1 MASNVRF
8 LDQVAIAAFVD
19 TTPTVVSAANKR
31 FILAGETV
39 TVAAGDQIVAYDLFN
54 FGTINIDQ
62 GILIPLGDNSFIA
75 TDGLYQIQTVLTNEG
90 IINNNG
96 ILVIDSNIY
105 T

>member
-1 MASNVRF
+1 MASKVRF
-8 LDQVAIAAFVD
+8 LDQVAIAAFAD

-31 FILAGETV
+31 FILVGETV
-39 TVAAGDQIVAYDLFN
+39 TVAAGDQIIAYDLFN
-54 FGTINIDQ
+54 FGIITIEQ
-62 GILIPLGDNSFIA
+62 GLSIAFGTGSIA

-96 ILVIDSNIY
+96 ILIIDSNIY

>member
-8 LDQVAIAAFVD
+8 LDQISIAAFAD

-39 TVAAGDQIVAYDLFN
+39 TVAATDQIVAYDLFN
-54 FGTINIDQ
+54 FGTINIEQ
-62 GILIPLGDNSFIA
+62 GTQIPIGNGAFIS
-75 TDGLYQIQTVLTNEG
+75 TDGLYQIQTILTNEG